1 MSARL
6 FRSLGPR
13 RQRGFAGARWAG
25 TMRYARPPRPKS
37 ARAKLLR
44 WLGFLDRH
52 EKAEKGCVR
61 INLHLQSARTRNEDD
76 ALRFANATDYGLS
89 SAVYCGDLE
98 RGVRFAQAVE
108 AGMTCVNDTSLGDE
122 AHAAFGGEKT
132 PASDG
137 LAASGLSMNSL
148 PRTGFR
154 CSIRREPIRSEC
166 WRRTTYVFQ
175 LTFHYP

>member
-1 MSARL
+1 M
-6 FRSLGPR
+6 
-13 RQRGFAGARWAG
+13 
-25 TMRYARPPRPKS
+25 
-37 ARAKLLR
+37 R

-108 AGMTCVNDTSLGDE
+108 AGMACVNDTSLGDE
-122 AHAAFGGEKT
+122 AHAAFGGEKNSGIGQFGSEWIIDEFTSTHWTSVQHT
-132 PASDG
+132 PRA
-137 LAASGLSMNSL
+137 
-148 PRTGFR
+148 
-154 CSIRREPIRSEC
+154 
-166 WRRTTYVFQ
+166 
-175 LTFHYP
+175 YPF